1 MPKKKKEV
9 GKIVVKKK
17 VHRTPSIKVRGDI
30 ILVAVV
36 IALIIG
42 GIAYIIIAQKPAT
55 ESKTVSPYK
64 TLYKG
69 LKVVFDE
76 KNKTA
81 TLDLYYQVRG
91 SIEYEGFIVSAK
103 DLLQFRVFYFNQ
115 TVGKGNSTKTI
126 AGYASIPLG
135 GPYVYPLLN
144 LTGYTDLL
152 DNASQLILNL
162 KRVKNNY
169 NVTVTTRSL
178 GETTLHLKGFKKDF
192 TCRHYIYMYNVS
204 NGGKV
209 RHVKVE
215 VWYENSYGVPVKAI
229 VNVDG
234 NSLTFKLVTVAL
246 NYLKPT

>member
-17 VHRTPSIKVRGDI
+17 ARRAPSFKVRGDI

-42 GIAYIIIAQKPAT
+42 GIAYIVITQKPAT
-55 ESKTVSPYK
+55 ESKTILPYK
-64 TLYKG
+64 TFYKG
-69 LKVVFDE
+69 LKAVFND

-91 SIEYEGFIVSAK
+91 STEYEGFTVSVK
-103 DLLQFRVFYFNQ
+103 DLLQIRVFYFNQ
-115 TVGKGNSTKTI
+115 TVGKENNTKTI
-126 AGYASIPLG
+126 AGFAGIPLG
-135 GPYVYPLLN
+135 GPYIYPLLN

-152 DNASQLILNL
+152 DNASQIIFNL
-162 KRVKNNY
+162 RRIENTY
-169 NVTVTTRSL
+169 NITVNKKYL
-178 GETTLHLKGFKKDF
+178 GETNLHLKGFKEAF
-192 TCRHYIYMYNVS
+192 TCRHYIFAYNIS

-209 RHVKVE
+209 KHVE
-215 VWYENSYGVPVKAI
+215 IEIWYENKYWVPVKAVI
-229 VNVDG
+229 NVDG
-234 NSLTFKLVTVAL
+234 NSITFELVTVSL